1 MVAEELG
8 FSQVVEALIQA
19 GKPVIGHNAIY
30 DLAFIYHQF
39 YAELPET
46 YAEFAHKTSSLLF
59 PKFFDTKVLSLYVGK
74 LGKSDLQTLYNKAT
88 QDKKLN
94 NSLNFAPDPSQADFA
109 IYQSQGGQAHDA
121 GFDAF
126 MTGLVFASFAKF
138 IEIGKIVNKVKGDL
152 QETDTLQGAKMQQP
166 QPPTRA

>member
-94 NSLNFAPDPSQADFA
+94 NSLNFAPDPSHADFA
-109 IYQSQGGQAHDA
+109 IYQS
-121 GFDAF
+121 
-126 MTGLVFASFAKF
+126 
-138 IEIGKIVNKVKGDL
+138 
-152 QETDTLQGAKMQQP
+152 
-166 QPPTRA
+166 